1 MTEYEMMKAKNS
13 KREIKTPSIPLFLF
27 ENYTVRIIITTCL
40 VSSKMNNNNKIEFK
54 SNFFFLL
61 WCRGFNFPF

>member
-27 ENYTVRIIITTCL
+27 ENYTVRIIITTGSPHL
-40 VSSKMNNNNKIEFK
+40 VRKIVQK
-54 SNFFFLL
+54 NF
-61 WCRGFNFPF
+61 RTK

>member
-27 ENYTVRIIITTCL
+27 ENYTVRIIITTYV
-40 VSSKMNNNNKIEFK
+40 VSSKIIIKK
-54 SNFFFLL
+54 
-61 WCRGFNFPF
+61 

>member
-27 ENYTVRIIITTCL
+27 DGLVAKYSQSCHKVRGRFRFEY
-40 VSSKMNNNNKIEFK
+40 VRPKASA
-54 SNFFFLL
+54 FLQA
-61 WCRGFNFPF
+61 GFRS

>member
-40 VSSKMNNNNKIEFK
+40 VSSNLMNNNNNKIEFK
-54 SNFFFLL
+54 SNEIFFFFFF
-61 WCRGFNFPF
+61 C

>member
-40 VSSKMNNNNKIEFK
+40 VSSKILK
-54 SNFFFLL
+54 SK
-61 WCRGFNFPF
+61 

>member
-27 ENYTVRIIITTCL
+27 ENYTVRIICL
-40 VSSKMNNNNKIEFK
+40 VSSKIIIIIK
-54 SNFFFLL
+54 
-61 WCRGFNFPF
+61 

>member
-40 VSSKMNNNNKIEFK
+40 VSSKIIIIIK
-54 SNFFFLL
+54 
-61 WCRGFNFPF
+61 